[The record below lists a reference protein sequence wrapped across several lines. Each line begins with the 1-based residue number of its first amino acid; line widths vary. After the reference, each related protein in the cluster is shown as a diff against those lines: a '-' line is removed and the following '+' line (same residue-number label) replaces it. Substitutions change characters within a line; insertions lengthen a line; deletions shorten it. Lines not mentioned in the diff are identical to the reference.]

1 MLYWTSNHSMFES
14 RSRNGDVVT
23 FCALN
28 LNASSIA
35 SIVIGCNDC
44 DGDAFS
50 STVVSTFSTLFSTL
64 SSIFFSTPLTS
75 LAPPN
80 KASKMSSDK
89 KSTSIQGKTTPF
101 LLKPG
106 PSISCSNIANKLL
119 ARLYLSCSS
128 NKQAASIAAAAS
140 RICLTASSL
149 PVCNI
154 CSSFGRTPK
163 SKITSSL
170 ILLHRFSRSSSS
182 SSKRVNTAI
191 TRPATTCISSS
202 CSSRVSCSSL
212 CHSSTDCCATFP
224 QVSVT
229 SHGSMFSSSSK
240 MRKCIFGKF

>member
-1 MLYWTSNHSMFES
+1 MSEDSGCPSVDVLTRWFHSHSRSSRRTRTPTILPPIVWSSSSVHVGSSFFFLLPFVYFSRNRSANFIMLYWTSNHSMFES

-50 STVVSTFSTLFSTL
+50 STVSTFSTLFSTL
-64 SSIFFSTPLTS
+64 SSILFSTPLTS

-80 KASKMSSDK
+80 KASQISSDK
-89 KSTSIQGKTTPF
+89 KSTSIQGKITPF

-106 PSISCSNIANKLL
+106 PSISCRNIANKLL

-128 NKQAASIAAAAS
+128 NKQAASIAAATS
-140 RICLTASSL
+140 RICLTTSSL
-149 PVCNI
+149 PDCNI
-154 CSSFGRTPK
+154 CSSFGRAPK

-170 ILLHRFSRSSSS
+170 IS
-182 SSKRVNTAI
+182 
-191 TRPATTCISSS
+191 
-202 CSSRVSCSSL
+202 
-212 CHSSTDCCATFP
+212 
-224 QVSVT
+224 
-229 SHGSMFSSSSK
+229 
-240 MRKCIFGKF
+240 